1 VKLKTERK
9 KIKLFGGNT
18 ITKWQHGIFF
28 YSFGSGIGSLPG
40 SCSGKCATHAQSP
53 KKHIACIV
61 GGHIL
66 GGQSTLLIHI

>member
-1 VKLKTERK
+1 MAA
-9 KIKLFGGNT
+9 
-18 ITKWQHGIFF
+18 WHFF
-28 YSFGSGIGSLPG
+28 YSFGLLGIGSLPG